1 MSHSNHHLAPAAKRI
16 PLKCYYCGETWT
28 GSATMIGKSCM
39 DNPIIGSVD
48 VAQCDPEELVQVI
61 DWDAEGGF

>member
-1 MSHSNHHLAPAAKRI
+1 MSHSNRHLAPAAKRT
-16 PLKCYYCGETWT
+16 PLKCSYCGEAWT

-48 VAQCDPEELVQVI
+48 VAQCDPEELVRDINWGIEV
-61 DWDAEGGF
+61 F